1 MSQAITKLQEG
12 GAAEKPSK
20 KTYDYLGK
28 LIDQDQFIRDAL
40 QGASKF
46 AYEESGVINRKK
58 QDQVYD
64 QILNLVELA
73 KKGDLD
79 RVVKGFQT
87 TADVHNTDKRRDPV
101 GLAAYY
107 IDQVMQKAPEYKEE
121 KKTEDKKDDAD
132 KLPLFTKQKTGQQ
145 IFSDLGY
152 TASDFANYD
161 NNQKI
166 QALTNV
172 LNQLKQNG
180 SNYDFTGSL
189 FNDAAGY
196 EEALNQAIESLND
209 NELSLTDNPYFRR
222 LGFDDSI
229 LVSPTAVTEKKEEQ
243 DKELTDKEKELTEL
257 YINPLNGRVMPAPVY
272 LDDDFYNIDNNQER
286 WNEISGENARG
297 YINDYFIPYFNQYNP
312 ITSQEDVSFEDRLN
326 LFTPLTGVLGK
337 VKRPGLNLNKNQY
350 ISYML
355 NSMKDELIPNEST
368 GEYIL
373 PFSFND
379 KDGDE
384 NKGTIMLWDPVSNKL
399 RMDAAA
405 NTDYWEIIKQ
415 NYDEKHPQPLNV
427 GYHKEGGSLKL
438 QYGGTYV
445 YNAKSKFA
453 NEDRKVKEEM
463 TKSGRTEKQ
472 VKKGQQPLQNGK
484 LETTDI
490 LRISSTAGD
499 IFSMIS
505 AWVPGW
511 GTIASAIS
519 GGASS
524 INTAIAEGMEGNMTG
539 WQIAKHLGGN
549 LALDLVGLIPYFG
562 SAAKTGKI
570 TKNVIKYVP
579 SIFALA
585 NSGKILLDE
594 DTRASLA
601 KINDGKKDLTLDD
614 WKRIAS
620 ALSAVAGLSRV
631 GASHMK
637 MNNMKKAT
645 VSGEITTPAKGKM
658 KLKGGKEVELTPEQY
673 NQLQTAL
680 KDKKFD
686 DADKLVKQFAKDE
699 KASLKSL
706 PFINRGQGLFGLSE
720 TQKASTT
727 STYDMTKIPE
737 KYGDQTKWWSDAG
750 IFRRYYGATPKA
762 ITQPAAP
769 TTTPTTEPNMPSVM
783 NPQQVRFW
791 GNSAVVGRMNGYG
804 RDFAL
809 PLASAPFEK
818 KGGKIVFAKEGVQ
831 ALWRKDPNYSD
842 SQAGNTSL
850 WDEWYN
856 ITDDDIIKYLNS
868 ADLTQANI
876 DALNGVTTDNFGNKV
891 YNKRGYQSWN
901 ENYNNTGLNEFFGYS
916 DKVNDYLGPSTWN
929 RYKVYERL
937 KGLAQNGPV
946 NTNNGTLSIID
957 GKFILDP
964 KANIPDKLPEQTP
977 AVKPEDE
984 VGTQDSNLLGLQ
996 RPEENIFDKTKKFRD
1011 RYINEVPG
1019 LMRLVGTL
1027 HTNRVAANKA
1037 ADSIKPPM
1045 RDAINLQRQ
1054 IKGDYATQYAYE
1066 NQGNRFYQ
1074 TAKQGQTSDA
1084 ELNNRTMLTAA
1095 DQAAEKKLQG
1105 DLYYNQGYRDTIEK
1119 AWQAEAQNKQAR
1131 NEVAWDNLVRF
1142 RDAMKAKS
1150 DIPNARYLSNWKSI
1164 HDFIAEK
1171 EYLRRSKEQALNQLA
1186 YQQETNK
1193 LLDEMTWDPDQIK
1206 LNKLMSQEVISD
1218 ADQEEI
1224 NRLRK
1229 LISERYNERPFELK
1243 RKYIYAKRGTKITVK
1258 KDRTRSDRT
1267 FHKAIKDTRD
1277 AHLKLLDNLSTV
1289 TKHLIL
1295 KAMT

>member
-121 KKTEDKKDDAD
+121 KKTEEKKDDAD

-209 NELSLTDNPYFRR
+209 NEVSLTDNPYFRR

-229 LVSPTAVTEKKEEQ
+229 LVSPTVKTEEKEEPE
-243 DKELTDKEKELTEL
+243 KELNDKEKELTEL
-257 YINPLNGRVMPAPVY
+257 YINPLNGRTMPSPIY
-272 LDDDFYNIDNNQER
+272 LGDDFYNIDNNQER
-286 WNEISGENARG
+286 WNDISGENARN
-297 YINDYFIPYFNQYNP
+297 YINNYFIPYFNQYNP
-312 ITSQEDVSFEDRLN
+312 IISQDESSFEDQLN
-326 LFTPLTGVLGK
+326 LFTPLTGALGK
-337 VKRPGLNLNKNQY
+337 VKRPGLSLNKNQY

-355 NSMKDELIPNEST
+355 NSIKDELIPNEST

-384 NKGTIMLWDPVSNKL
+384 NKGTIMLWNPVTNKL

-405 NTDYWEIIKQ
+405 NTDYWEIIKA

-438 QYGGTYV
+438 QYGGTYT
-445 YNAKSKFA
+445 YNAKNKFA

-463 TKSGRTEKQ
+463 AKSGRTEKQ
-472 VKKGQQPLQNGK
+472 VKNGQQPLQDGK

-511 GTIASAIS
+511 GTIASAVS

-539 WQIAKHLGGN
+539 WQIAKQLGGN

-570 TKNVIKYVP
+570 AKNVIKYIP

-594 DTRASLA
+594 DTRSSLA

-637 MNNMKKAT
+637 MNQMKNAAT
-645 VSGEITTPAKGKM
+645 PITKTTPAEGKI
-658 KLKGGKEVELTPEQY
+658 KLKDGRDLKVTPEQY
-673 NQLQTAL
+673 AQLQSALNNKEFTKADELVKSIGGEGAAL
-680 KDKKFD
+680 KQIP
-686 DADKLVKQFAKDE
+686 L
-699 KASLKSL
+699 
-706 PFINRGQGLFGLSE
+706 INRSRGLLGLKE
-720 TQKASTT
+720 TQKATT
-727 STYDMTKIPE
+727 TTTYDTNTIPS
-737 KYGDQTKWWSDAG
+737 KYGDPNKWWTDAG
-750 IFRRYYGATPKA
+750 IFRRYYGASNTKPN
-762 ITQPAAP
+762 P
-769 TTTPTTEPNMPSVM
+769 TPTPNP
-783 NPQQVRFW
+783 NPNVEQPTVRGQLQYW
-791 GNSAVVGRMNGYG
+791 RN
-804 RDFAL
+804 L
-809 PLASAPFEK
+809 PDGSRVYLQK
-818 KGGKIVFAKEGVQ
+818 RGGMILFAKDGVQ

-842 SQAGNTSL
+842 SQAGNTGL

-937 KGLAQNGPV
+937 RELAQNGPV

-957 GKFILDP
+957 GKFIFDP
-964 KANIPDKLPEQTP
+964 KANIPQKLPEQGPET
-977 AVKPEDE
+977 KPENGE
-984 VGTQDSNLLGLQ
+984 NLNQNSIGLQ
-996 RPEENIFDKTKKFRD
+996 TPQENIFDKTKKFRD

-1054 IKGDYATQYAYE
+1054 IRGDYATQYAYE

-1095 DQAAEKKLQG
+1095 DQAAERKLQG
-1105 DLYYNQGYRDTIEK
+1105 DLLYNQMFRDSVEK
-1119 AWQAEAQNKQAR
+1119 AWQAEAQNKQER
-1131 NEVAWDNLVRF
+1131 NQVAWDNLVRF

-1150 DIPNARYLSNWKSI
+1150 DIQNSRYLANWKSI

-1171 EYLRRSKEQALNQLA
+1171 EYLRKSKEQALNQLA
-1186 YQQETNK
+1186 FQKETNQ
-1193 LLDEMTWDPDQIK
+1193 LLNEMTWDPDQIK

-1229 LISERYNERPFELK
+1229 LISERYDERPFELR

-1258 KDRTRSDRT
+1258 KDRTHSDRT

-1277 AHLKLLDNLSTV
+1277 AHLKLLDNLSAV

>member
-1 MSQAITKLQEG
+1 MSQAIKKLQEG

-46 AYEESGVINRKK
+46 AYEQSGVVNRRK
-58 QDQVYD
+58 QDEVYD

-79 RVVKGFQT
+79 RVVKGFNT
-87 TADVHNTDKRRDPV
+87 SADVHNTNKRRDPV

-121 KKTEDKKDDAD
+121 NKQEEKKDDAD

-166 QALTNV
+166 QVLTNV

-196 EEALNQAIESLND
+196 EQALNQAIESLND

-229 LVSPTAVTEKKEEQ
+229 LVSPTAATQKKEEPE
-243 DKELTDKEKELTEL
+243 KELTDKEKELTEL
-257 YINPLNGRVMPAPVY
+257 YINPLNGRTMPSPVY
-272 LDDDFYNIDNNQER
+272 LGDDFYNIDDNQER
-286 WNEISGENARG
+286 WNDISGEDARN
-297 YINDYFIPYFNQYNP
+297 YINKYFIPYFNQYNP
-312 ITSQEDVSFEDRLN
+312 IISQDDSSFEDQLN

-337 VKRPGLNLNKNQY
+337 VKRPGLSLNKKQY

-355 NSMKDELIPNEST
+355 NSIKDELIPNEST

-384 NKGTIMLWDPVSNKL
+384 NKGTIMLWDPVTNKL

-405 NTDYWEIIKQ
+405 NTDYWEIIKA

-438 QYGGTYV
+438 QYGGTYT
-445 YNAKSKFA
+445 YNAKNKFA

-463 TKSGRTEKQ
+463 AKSGRTEKQ
-472 VKKGQQPLQNGK
+472 VKKGQQPLQDGK
-484 LETTDI
+484 LGVTDY
-490 LRISSTAGD
+490 LRISSVAGD

-505 AWVPGW
+505 AWVPIW
-511 GTIASAIS
+511 GTFASAIS

-524 INTAIAEGMEGNMTG
+524 INTAIAEGMEGNMSG
-539 WQIAKHLGGN
+539 WQIAKQLGGN

-562 SAAKTGKI
+562 NATKAVKI
-570 TKNVIKYVP
+570 QKNVIKYIP

-594 DTRASLA
+594 DTRSSLA

-631 GASHMK
+631 GASHYH
-637 MNNMKKAT
+637 MNQMKKAAT
-645 VSGEITTPAKGKM
+645 PITTTTPAKGKIR
-658 KLKGGKEVELTPEQY
+658 LKDGRELDVTPEQY
-673 NQLQTAL
+673 TQLQSAL
-680 KDKKFD
+680 KNKEFTK
-686 DADKLVKQFAKDE
+686 ADELVKSIGGEGAT
-699 KASLKSL
+699 LKQIPL
-706 PFINRGQGLFGLSE
+706 INRSRGLLGLKE
-720 TQKASTT
+720 TQKATTTTTYDT
-727 STYDMTKIPE
+727 STLPS
-737 KYGDQTKWWSDAG
+737 KYGDSNKWWTDAG
-750 IFRRYYGATPKA
+750 IFRRYYGASSPNPSPNSK
-762 ITQPAAP
+762 PDV
-769 TTTPTTEPNMPSVM
+769 TTEANIPSVM
-783 NPQQVRFW
+783 SPQQTRFW
-791 GNSAVVGRMNGYG
+791 GNSALVGRVPGRG

-809 PLASAPFEK
+809 PLAAAPYEK
-818 KGGKIVFAKEGVQ
+818 KGGRIIFAKDGVQ
-831 ALWRKDPNYSD
+831 TKWRKDPNYSD
-842 SQAGNTSL
+842 SQAGDINL
-850 WDEWYN
+850 WDDWYN
-856 ITDDDIIKYLNS
+856 VTDDNIIEYLNS
-868 ADLTQANI
+868 ANLTKANI
-876 DALNGVTTDNFGNKV
+876 DALNGVTTDNFGEKV
-891 YNKRGYQSWN
+891 YNKRGYKNWN
-901 ENYNNTGLNEFFGYS
+901 ENYNNTGLNQFFNY
-916 DKVNDYLGPSTWN
+916 KAEVNDYLGPSTWN
-929 RYKVYERL
+929 RYKVFERL
-937 KGLAQNGPV
+937 KGLAQNGPI
-946 NTNNGTLSIID
+946 NTNNGTLSILN
-957 GKFILDP
+957 GQFIFDP
-964 KANIPDKLPEQTP
+964 KANTPQKLPEQGPET
-977 AVKPEDE
+977 KPENGE
-984 VGTQDSNLLGLQ
+984 NGENLNQNSIGLQ
-996 RPEENIFDKTKKFRD
+996 TPEENIFDKTKKFKD
-1011 RYINEVPG
+1011 RYISEVPG

-1037 ADSIKPPM
+1037 ANSIRPPM

-1054 IKGDYATQYAYE
+1054 IRGDYATQYAYE
-1066 NQGNRFYQ
+1066 NQGNRIYQ
-1074 TAKQGQTSDA
+1074 AAKQGQTSDA

-1105 DLYYNQGYRDTIEK
+1105 DLLYNQMFRDSVEK
-1119 AWQAEAQNKQAR
+1119 AWQAEAQNKQER
-1131 NEVAWDNLVRF
+1131 NQVAWDNLVRF

-1150 DIPNARYLSNWKSI
+1150 DIQNARYLSNWKSI

-1171 EYLRRSKEQALNQLA
+1171 EYLRKSKEQALNQLA
-1186 YQQETNK
+1186 FQKETNQ
-1193 LLDEMTWDPDQIK
+1193 LLNEMTWDPDQIK
-1206 LNKLMSQEVISD
+1206 LNNLMSQEVISD
-1218 ADQEEI
+1218 ADQQEI

-1229 LISERYNERPFELK
+1229 VLSERYDERPFELR
-1243 RKYIYAKRGTKITVK
+1243 RKYLYAKRGTKITVK
-1258 KDRTRSDRT
+1258 KDRTHSDRT

-1277 AHLKLLDNLSTV
+1277 AHLKLLDNLSAV

>member
-121 KKTEDKKDDAD
+121 KKPEEKKDDAD
-132 KLPLFTKQKTGQQ
+132 KLPLFTKQKTGQE

-196 EEALNQAIESLND
+196 EQALNQAIESLND

-229 LVSPTAVTEKKEEQ
+229 LTSPTVQSQDKEEPE
-243 DKELTDKEKELTEL
+243 KELTDKEKELTEL
-257 YINPLNGRVMPAPVY
+257 YINPLNGRTMPSPVY
-272 LDDDFYNIDNNQER
+272 LGDDFYNIDNNQER
-286 WNEISGENARG
+286 WNDISGENARN
-297 YINDYFIPYFNQYNP
+297 YINNYFIPYFNQYNP
-312 ITSQEDVSFEDRLN
+312 ITSQDESSFEDQLN
-326 LFTPLTGVLGK
+326 LFTPLTRVLGK
-337 VKRPGLNLNKNQY
+337 VKRPGLSLNKNQY

-355 NSMKDELIPNEST
+355 NSIKDELIPNEST

-384 NKGTIMLWDPVSNKL
+384 NKGTIMLWDPVTNKL

-405 NTDYWEIIKQ
+405 NTDYWEIIKA

-438 QYGGTYV
+438 QYGGTYT
-445 YNAKSKFA
+445 YNAKNKFA

-463 TKSGRTEKQ
+463 AKSGRTEKQ
-472 VKKGQQPLQNGK
+472 VKKGQQPLQDGK

-524 INTAIAEGMEGNMTG
+524 INTAIAEGMEGNMNG
-539 WQIAKHLGGN
+539 WQIAKQLGGN

-570 TKNVIKYVP
+570 AKNVIKYIP

-594 DTRASLA
+594 DTRASLT
-601 KINDGKKDLTLDD
+601 KINNGKKDLTLDD

-637 MNNMKKAT
+637 MNQMKKAAT
-645 VSGEITTPAKGKM
+645 PVTTTTPAKGKIR
-658 KLKGGKEVELTPEQY
+658 LKDGRELDVTPEQY
-673 NQLQTAL
+673 TQLQSAL
-680 KDKKFD
+680 KNKEFTKVDE
-686 DADKLVKQFAKDE
+686 LVKSIGGEGA
-699 KASLKSL
+699 ALKQIPHIDRS
-706 PFINRGQGLFGLSE
+706 RGLFGLKE
-720 TQKASTT
+720 TQKATTTTTYDT
-727 STYDMTKIPE
+727 STLPSKF
-737 KYGDQTKWWSDAG
+737 GDSNKWWTDAG
-750 IFRRYYGATPKA
+750 IFRRYYGAPSA
-762 ITQPAAP
+762 NPNPNVEQP
-769 TTTPTTEPNMPSVM
+769 T
-783 NPQQVRFW
+783 VRGQLQYW
-791 GNSAVVGRMNGYG
+791 RN
-804 RDFAL
+804 L
-809 PLASAPFEK
+809 PDGSRVYLQK
-818 KGGKIVFAKEGVQ
+818 RGGMILFAKDGVQ

-842 SQAGNTSL
+842 SQAGNTGL

-929 RYKVYERL
+929 RYKVFERL
-937 KGLAQNGPV
+937 KELTQNGPV
-946 NTNNGTLSIID
+946 NTNNGTLSIVD
-957 GKFILDP
+957 GKFIFDP
-964 KANIPDKLPEQTP
+964 KANIPDKLLEQGPRTNPENLNQNSIGLQTP
-977 AVKPEDE
+977 
-984 VGTQDSNLLGLQ
+984 Q
-996 RPEENIFDKTKKFRD
+996 ENIFDKTKKFRE
-1011 RYINEVPG
+1011 RYVQEVPG

-1037 ADSIKPPM
+1037 ADSIRPPM

-1054 IKGDYATQYAYE
+1054 IRGDYATQYAYE
-1066 NQGNRFYQ
+1066 NQGNRIYQ
-1074 TAKQGQTSDA
+1074 AAKQGQTSDA

-1105 DLYYNQGYRDTIEK
+1105 DLLYNQMFRDSVEK
-1119 AWQAEAQNKQAR
+1119 AWQAEAQNKQER
-1131 NEVAWDNLVRF
+1131 NQVAWDNLVRF

-1150 DIPNARYLSNWKSI
+1150 DIQNARYLSNWKSI

-1171 EYLRRSKEQALNQLA
+1171 EYLRKSKEQALNQLA
-1186 YQQETNK
+1186 FQKETNQ
-1193 LLDEMTWDPDQIK
+1193 LLNEMTWDPDQIK
-1206 LNKLMSQEVISD
+1206 LNNLMSQEVISD
-1218 ADQEEI
+1218 ADQQEI

-1229 LISERYNERPFELK
+1229 VLSERYDERPFELR
-1243 RKYIYAKRGTKITVK
+1243 RKYLYAKRGTKITVK
-1258 KDRTRSDRT
+1258 KDRTHSDRT

-1277 AHLKLLDNLSTV
+1277 AHLKLLDNLSAV